1 MKKPELLAPA
11 GSMEALRAA
20 VENGADAVYLGGKSF
35 SARQNAQNFS
45 EAELQDALDYA
56 HLRGVKIYVTLNTL
70 LADTE
75 IDQVVPYLQFLYNSG
90 VDALIVQ
97 DLGLS
102 QLVKNKLPHFP
113 LHASTQMTVHNSEG
127 VCYMAEL
134 GFERVILAREVALT
148 EIEAIRQKT
157 DMELEVFIHGA
168 LCICYSGQCLMS
180 SLIGGRSGNRGRCAQ
195 PCRMNYQLVDA
206 QGKAVVDEKDVG
218 KYLLS
223 PRDLQMIDHL
233 PELIASGVGS
243 LKIEGRM
250 KRPEYVATIVRVYRQ
265 ALDRCLENPEKYQS
279 LPQEKKALA
288 KMFNRQFTTGHF
300 FGNQGKE
307 LMSFKR
313 PNNRGIALG
322 RVKSVDKQKDFISIQ
337 LEDDLQIGDGI
348 EVWVTQGGRVGTKV
362 HQLILGKQRVEKA
375 PAGALVSL
383 PFKGKIRVGDR
394 TFKTSDAALLAQ
406 AQESF
411 TSPQAQRNM
420 LITMKAVLGI
430 GQPVRLTVSDFDGNE
445 VVVASDFI
453 GEKAQKHPLD
463 EKRVKKQL
471 LRLGNVPYTVQSL
484 TIDIDGEV
492 MVPVSILN
500 EIRRE
505 AIEKLSQQRLSQWQR
520 AGVRLTERSFK
531 SDTVP
536 FRKKKPLMLTVKV
549 SCLKTLQAALE
560 GGAKRL
566 YYGGERFWEDR
577 RKDLKSCLNEA
588 VVSCHDHGAELYFAL
603 PRITKE
609 FELKDFL
616 PLLDEL
622 SSLQVDGML
631 ISNIGQISLG
641 KTLDIPVLADYG
653 IPVFN
658 GHTAEFLKEQNVQ
671 GMTYSP
677 EMNFEQLEQFRRPGG
692 MSGEAIVHGSLP
704 LMISQYCPVGVIKGN
719 GKCSTGVCLSQERYG
734 LKDRL
739 NFVFPIATDAYCR
752 MHLFNAKD
760 LCLVDDIMRFKTL
773 GITYLRIEGSLMD
786 TEIKDIVQLYHEAL
800 EENITPE
807 ELARVKE
814 KLVELSPRGFTK
826 GHYYRGVL

>member
-35 SARQNAQNFS
+35 SARQSAQNFS
-45 EAELQDALDYA
+45 EAELQEALDYA

-70 LADTE
+70 LSDTE
-75 IDQVVPYLQFLYNSG
+75 MDQVVPYLQFLYNSG

-102 QLVKNKLPHFP
+102 QLVKNQLPHFP

-127 VCYMAEL
+127 VRYMEEL

-195 PCRMNYQLVDA
+195 PCRMNYQLVDG
-206 QGKAVVDEKDVG
+206 QGKAVVDEKEAG

-265 ALDRCLENPEKYQS
+265 SLDRCLENPEKYQS

-288 KMFNRQFTTGHF
+288 QMFNRQFTTGHF

-322 RVKSVDKQKDFISIQ
+322 RVKSVDKQRDFIAIQ

-362 HQLILGKQRVEKA
+362 HQLIVGKQRVEKA
-375 PAGALVSL
+375 AAGALVSL

-394 TFKTSDAALLAQ
+394 VFKTSDAALLAH

-420 LITMKAVLGI
+420 PITMKAVLGI
-430 GQPVRLTVSDFDGNE
+430 GQPVQLTVSDLDGNE
-445 VVVASDFI
+445 VVVESDFI
-453 GEKAQKHPLD
+453 GEKAQKHALD

-471 LRLGNVPYTVQSL
+471 LRLGNVPYTVQAL

-505 AIEKLSQQRLSQWQR
+505 AIEQLSKKRLSQWYR
-520 AGVRLTERSFK
+520 PGVRMTGLSFK
-531 SDTVP
+531 RDA
-536 FRKKKPLMLTVKV
+536 RQKKPLTLTVKV
-549 SCLKTLQAALE
+549 SHLKALQAALE

-577 RKDLKSCLNEA
+577 SKDLRSCLNEA
-588 VVSCHDHGAELYFAL
+588 VASCHAHGAELYFAL
-603 PRITKE
+603 PRIIKE

-616 PLLDEL
+616 PLLTEL
-622 SSLQVDGML
+622 PQLQIDGML
-631 ISNIGQISLG
+631 IGNIGQISLG
-641 KTLDIPVLADYG
+641 KALDIPVIADYG
-653 IPVFN
+653 VPVFN
-658 GHTAEFLKEQNVQ
+658 GHTAEFLNEQNVK
-671 GMTYSP
+671 GITYSP
-677 EMNFEQLEQFRRPGG
+677 EMNFEQLEGFWKPAG

-719 GKCSTGVCLSQERYG
+719 GKCSTGACLHKEGYG
-734 LKDRL
+734 LKDRM
-739 NFVFPIATDAYCR
+739 NFVFPIATDSYCR

-760 LCLVDDIMRFKTL
+760 LCLVDDMMRFKTL
-773 GITYLRIEGSLMD
+773 GITHLRIEGSLMG
-786 TEIKDIVQLYHEAL
+786 TEIKDIVRLYHEAM

-807 ELARVKE
+807 ELERVKE
-814 KLVELSPRGFTK
+814 KLAELSPRGFTK